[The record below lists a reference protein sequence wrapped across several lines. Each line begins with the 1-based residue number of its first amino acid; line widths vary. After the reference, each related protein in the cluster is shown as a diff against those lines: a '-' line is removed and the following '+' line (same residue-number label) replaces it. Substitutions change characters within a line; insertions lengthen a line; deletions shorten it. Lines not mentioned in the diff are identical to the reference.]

1 MKNNW
6 HQIWDNRKKKF
17 EEIDLSDDK
26 NLIINLKKIVGWDF
40 FGKGSTI
47 TVEDFKKEYEYVRDN
62 LQFTEG
68 GGSVFEVGCGS
79 GVNIYFFKQDGFK
92 IGCEDYSQNLI
103 DIAKKVI
110 GEENLIECICG
121 DAAEI
126 PTAIKYDAVVAL
138 SVFQYFSSIE
148 YAKKVLDLM
157 VEKATKSIGITQI
170 LNEETKDNY
179 LKYRREVTENYDE
192 LYKDLPKLFISKKF
206 FIEYAEKNNLD
217 VKFPNYQ
224 MKGFWNAPYNF
235 DCFLYKK

>member
-1 MKNNW
+1 M
-6 HQIWDNRKKKF
+6 R
-17 EEIDLSDDK
+17 
-26 NLIINLKKIVGWDF
+26 
-40 FGKGSTI
+40 
-47 TVEDFKKEYEYVRDN
+47 
-62 LQFTEG
+62 
-68 GGSVFEVGCGS
+68 CS

-170 LNEETKDNY
+170 LNEETKDDY